1 MQKQLTWAI
10 MGDDIDSDRKS
21 MLVEN
26 VKVYNNIDETKV
38 VGDWIRT
45 VQVLFEKNLFTGFKV
60 ACVKNR

>member
-10 MGDDIDSDRKS
+10 KGEDIDSDRQS

-26 VKVYNNIDETKV
+26 VKVYNDIDEIEV

-45 VQVLFEKNLFTGFKV
+45 VKVLFEKKLFTGFKV
-60 ACVKNR
+60 AYVKNQ

>member
-10 MGDDIDSDRKS
+10 KGEDLDSDRKS

-45 VQVLFEKNLFTGFKV
+45 IKVLFEKNLFTGFKV